1 MDLKQLSALLAVADH
16 GSFSAAA
23 KALFTVQSNVSAHVQ
38 RLETELGAVLIDRAR
53 GQLTAAGQLVAVRAR
68 RIQAELDAMPTDLS
82 ASIGRLTG
90 EVRFGVIGTT
100 ARWLMPQF
108 LNQLRESHPGV
119 RVVVMEASTTSLVP
133 QVEDGRLELAV
144 VNLPIDSPELLSLP
158 LFDEDLV
165 CIVGTN
171 HDLADNATVTVAQ
184 LAHYDLMLPP
194 TGTALRRDLED
205 QARKAHVALKVMAE
219 IDGGRLMTSLAM
231 EGYAAAVVPATAA
244 PRWVKGDFTVIP
256 MVGLPRRRVGLAQR
270 RRTTLS
276 AAGQAVVNVLTD
288 VMRERGSLQPGV
300 FITA

>member
-1 MDLKQLSALLAVADH
+1 MDLRQLAALLAVADH

-23 KALFTVQSNVSAHVQ
+23 KALYTVQSNVSAHVQ
-38 RLETELGAVLIDRAR
+38 RLESELGAVLIDRAR

-82 ASIGRLTG
+82 AAVGQLTG
-90 EVRFGVIGTT
+90 EVRFGAIGTT

-108 LNQLRESHPGV
+108 LNLLRETHPGV

-144 VNLPIDSPELLSLP
+144 LNLPIESPELLSVP

-165 CIVGTN
+165 CIVGATHGLAN
-171 HDLADNATVTVAQ
+171 HPSVSVADLAKF
-184 LAHYDLMLPP
+184 DLMLPP
-194 TGTALRRDLED
+194 PGTALRRDLED
-205 QARKAHVALKVMAE
+205 QARKARVTLKVLAE

-244 PRWVKGDFTVIP
+244 PRWVKGEFQVIP
-256 MVGLPRRRVGLAQR
+256 VEGLPRRRVGLAQR

-276 AAGQAVVNVLTD
+276 AAGQAVVDVLTV
-288 VMRERGSLQPGV
+288 VMREKGALQTGV
-300 FITA
+300 FVTV

>member
-1 MDLKQLSALLAVADH
+1 MDLRQLAALLAVADH

-23 KALFTVQSNVSAHVQ
+23 KALYTVQSNVSAHVQ
-38 RLETELGAVLIDRAR
+38 RLESELGAVLIDRAR

-82 ASIGRLTG
+82 AAVGQLTG

-108 LNQLRESHPGV
+108 LNLLRETHPGV

-144 VNLPIDSPELLSLP
+144 LNLPIESPELLSVP

-165 CIVGTN
+165 CIVGATHGLAN
-171 HDLADNATVTVAQ
+171 HPSVSVADLAKF
-184 LAHYDLMLPP
+184 DLMLPP
-194 TGTALRRDLED
+194 PGTALRRDLED
-205 QARKAHVALKVMAE
+205 QARKARVTLKVLAE

-244 PRWVKGDFTVIP
+244 PRWVKGEFQVIP
-256 MVGLPRRRVGLAQR
+256 VEGLPRRRVGLAQR

-276 AAGQAVVNVLTD
+276 AAGQAVVDVLTV
-288 VMRERGSLQPGV
+288 VMREKGALQPGV
-300 FITA
+300 FVTV

>member
-1 MDLKQLSALLAVADH
+1 MDLRQLAALLAVADH

-23 KALFTVQSNVSAHVQ
+23 KALYTVQSNVSAHVQ
-38 RLETELGAVLIDRAR
+38 RLESELGAVLIDRAR

-82 ASIGRLTG
+82 AAVGQLTG
-90 EVRFGVIGTT
+90 EVRFGAIGTT

-108 LNQLRESHPGV
+108 LNLLRETHPGV

-144 VNLPIDSPELLSLP
+144 LNLPIESPELLSVP

-165 CIVGTN
+165 CIVGATHGLAN
-171 HDLADNATVTVAQ
+171 HPSVSVADLAKF
-184 LAHYDLMLPP
+184 DLMLPP
-194 TGTALRRDLED
+194 PGTALRRDLED
-205 QARKAHVALKVMAE
+205 QARKARVTLKVLAE

-244 PRWVKGDFTVIP
+244 PRWVKGEFQVIP
-256 MVGLPRRRVGLAQR
+256 VEGLPRRRVGLAQR

-276 AAGQAVVNVLTD
+276 AAGQAVVDVLT
-288 VMRERGSLQPGV
+288 VVTREKGALQPGV
-300 FITA
+300 FVTV